1 MKFNL
6 FFLGFFSFFLNF
18 SQEFVSDSITK
29 LYKISGDSIFRESI
43 ELDLIELLPKR
54 TFTNKEQIN
63 KYLILRRKTLKVY
76 PYSLMASNKLD
87 SLYLELDQINTKR
100 KRKRYTK
107 KVQKFLEQEFT
118 DELSKL
124 TQTEGQI
131 LIKLIYRNTGET
143 AYDLVKK
150 LRNGIKAFFY
160 NTTAKFF
167 NMNLK
172 REFLPYENIED
183 YFIED
188 IIQRSIRDN
197 TIDYI
202 EPFKKYSL
210 FELKNFWKTNN

>member
-1 MKFNL
+1 MSYYLK
-6 FFLGFFSFFLNF
+6 
-18 SQEFVSDSITK
+18 EH
-29 LYKISGDSIFRESI
+29 Y
-43 ELDLIELLPKR
+43 
-54 TFTNKEQIN
+54 TNKEQIN

-172 REFLPYENIED
+172 REFLPYDNIED

-188 IIQRSIRDN
+188 IIQRSIRNN

-210 FELKNFWKTNN
+210 FELKNFWNSKTNN